1 MYSTE
6 RKESAP
12 NTKSVTLAPYYI
24 YLISYCHLFLIDPC
38 VERVGYT
45 IHNRSYLI
53 DDAEELY
60 EEMWNFVNVDYEV
73 GDNESV
79 DDAVKSLIEVVTSH
93 RNM

>member
-1 MYSTE
+1 M
-6 RKESAP
+6 
-12 NTKSVTLAPYYI
+12 NYY
-24 YLISYCHLFLIDPC
+24 FN
-38 VERVGYT
+38 EET
-45 IHNRSYLI
+45 IEYFHNQSYLI

-79 DDAVKSLIEVVTSH
+79 DEAVKALIEVVTLH

>member
-1 MYSTE
+1 M
-6 RKESAP
+6 
-12 NTKSVTLAPYYI
+12 NYY
-24 YLISYCHLFLIDPC
+24 FN
-38 VERVGYT
+38 EET
-45 IHNRSYLI
+45 IKYFHNQSYLI

-79 DDAVKSLIEVVTSH
+79 DEAVKALIEVVTSH